1 MKLTKSQLLKQ
12 IKEELNSGQHPGTQ
26 RVLDLLDVLIGQ
38 GGATLGDVTKM
49 KKILGVHRKER
60 LRFSR
65 INAWETRG
73 EHKIKGKLAKAR
85 VAELIPVGEKILV
98 KTEKDKRGKYG
109 RYIAEIF
116 MLDGPVSKNLNDL
129 LLNEGHAVLY
139 NKK

>member
-1 MKLTKSQLLKQ
+1 MFEYNATVLK
-12 IKEELNSGQHPGTQ
+12 IVDGDTID
-26 RVLDLLDVLIGQ
+26 VMVDLG
-38 GGATLGDVTKM
+38 M
-49 KKILGVHRKER
+49 GVHRKER

-73 EHKIKGKLAKAR
+73 EHKAKGKLAKAR

-109 RYIAEIF
+109 RYIAEIYF
-116 MLDGPVSKNLNDL
+116 TQEDADVNLNNL

>member
-1 MKLTKSQLLKQ
+1 MFEYHAKVLK
-12 IKEELNSGQHPGTQ
+12 IVDGDTID
-26 RVLDLLDVLIGQ
+26 VMVDLG
-38 GGATLGDVTKM
+38 M
-49 KKILGVHRKER
+49 GVHRKER

-73 EHKIKGKLAKAR
+73 THKAKGKLAKAR
-85 VAELIPVGEKILV
+85 VAELIPIGEKILV

-109 RYIAEIF
+109 RYIAEIYF
-116 MLDGPVSKNLNDL
+116 TEEDVDVNLNDL

>member
-1 MKLTKSQLLKQ
+1 MFEYTATILKVVDGDT
-12 IKEELNSGQHPGTQ
+12 I
-26 RVLDLLDVLIGQ
+26 DVLVD
-38 GGATLGDVTKM
+38 LGM
-49 KKILGVHRKER
+49 GVYRKER

-73 EHKIKGKLAKAR
+73 EHREKGLLAKAR
-85 VAELIPVGEKILV
+85 VKDLLPVESKIII

-109 RYIAEIF
+109 RYLAEIIVPASDWKE
-116 MLDGPVSKNLNDL
+116 LEEDTNLNDL

>member
-1 MKLTKSQLLKQ
+1 MFEYRATVLK
-12 IKEELNSGQHPGTQ
+12 IVDGDTID
-26 RVLDLLDVLIGQ
+26 VMVDLG
-38 GGATLGDVTKM
+38 M
-49 KKILGVHRKER
+49 GVHRKER

-73 EHKIKGKLAKAR
+73 EHKAKGKLAKAR
-85 VAELIPVGEKILV
+85 VAELIPVGDKVLI

-109 RYIAEIF
+109 RYIAEIYF
-116 MLDGPVSKNLNDL
+116 TEEDADVNLNNL

>member
-1 MKLTKSQLLKQ
+1 MFEYNATVLK
-12 IKEELNSGQHPGTQ
+12 IVDGDTID
-26 RVLDLLDVLIGQ
+26 VMVDLG
-38 GGATLGDVTKM
+38 M
-49 KKILGVHRKER
+49 GVHRKER

-73 EHKIKGKLAKAR
+73 EHKVKGKLAKAR
-85 VAELIPVGEKILV
+85 VIELIPVGEKILV

-109 RYIAEIF
+109 RYIAEIYF
-116 MLDGPVSKNLNDL
+116 TEEDADVNLNNL

>member
-1 MKLTKSQLLKQ
+1 MFEYNATVLK
-12 IKEELNSGQHPGTQ
+12 IVDGDTID
-26 RVLDLLDVLIGQ
+26 VMVDLG
-38 GGATLGDVTKM
+38 M
-49 KKILGVHRKER
+49 GVHRKER

-73 EHKIKGKLAKAR
+73 EHKVKGKLAKAR
-85 VAELIPVGEKILV
+85 VAELIPVG
-98 KTEKDKRGKYG
+98 EKDKRGKYG